1 MQHYL
6 NLKKVESIIKKH
18 GEATMRR
25 LSAFLAILLA
35 LVWASTL
42 NADIYVWT
50 DEDGVKNFTNF
61 SPPEGA
67 EIFIKDSGISQKT
80 AEDTPPRTFETQP
93 PKPDATGEVSR
104 LREELEA
111 VKKLLAENLEASK
124 AVEEDP
130 YPDRR
135 VPVEDAYDASD
146 DTNTAAEPQR
156 SYTTVHKYYY
166 PYYGYGAY
174 GLFQDRHSGKR
185 FRHKRHFHR
194 KSRYSGHKKYY
205 SHRRG
210 HGKQHRAKLKKQ
222 KHDIHHSVKHRIG
235 SKRRHAQGWNRNGR
249 FRSGSRIH
257 YRHRR

>member
-1 MQHYL
+1 
-6 NLKKVESIIKKH
+6 
-18 GEATMRR
+18 MRR
-25 LSAFLAILLA
+25 LSAFLAILFA
-35 LVWASTL
+35 LVCASTL
-42 NADIYVWT
+42 NANIYVWI

-67 EIFIKDSGISQKT
+67 KIFIKDSGISQKT
-80 AEDTPPRTFETQP
+80 VEDAPPRSDETQP
-93 PKPDATGEVSR
+93 PKPDATSEVSR

-130 YPDRR
+130 YPDRS
-135 VPVEDAYDASD
+135 VPVEDAYDSSD
-146 DTNTAAEPQR
+146 DTYTAAEPQR

-174 GLFQDRHSGKR
+174 RIVHDRHSGKK

-194 KSRYSGHKKYY
+194 KSHYNGHKKYY

-210 HGKQHRAKLKKQ
+210 HEKQHRARLNKQ
-222 KHDIHHSVKHRIG
+222 KHAIQHRVKHRIG
-235 SKRRHAQGWNRNGR
+235 SQRRHTSEGKRRGR
-249 FRSGSRIH
+249 FRYGLRTH
-257 YRHRR
+257 YYHRR